1 MSSLCIGGGLGAL
14 DGAMCSMNCEGVH
27 CAVGVGVHCVLCSM
41 NCEGV
46 GVHCAVGVGV
56 QWACSDLLK

>member
-46 GVHCAVGVGV
+46 GVYCAVGVGV
-56 QWACSDLLK
+56 Q

>member
-14 DGAMCSMNCEGVH
+14 DGAMCSMNCEGV
-27 CAVGVGVHCVLCSM
+27 V
-41 NCEGV
+41 
-46 GVHCAVGVGV
+46 VHCAVGVGV